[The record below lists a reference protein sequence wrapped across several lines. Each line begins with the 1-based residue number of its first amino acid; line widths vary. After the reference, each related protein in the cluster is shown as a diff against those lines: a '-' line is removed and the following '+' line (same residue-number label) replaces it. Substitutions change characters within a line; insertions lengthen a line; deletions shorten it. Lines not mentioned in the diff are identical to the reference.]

1 MGTLLGG
8 LFAFLNKR
16 QDAQIELAKLQHDLV
31 IRDKDI
37 ELAREEAKGQMFI
50 ASEATEAARFA
61 AIGSSNEA
69 DKLDAET
76 VKQAGGWKF
85 LFVLSDAYRRAM
97 RPAITTALLGAALWA
112 NYVVFTRLG
121 DAWPSLTPQQ
131 QLDIVLQAFGWVTGQ
146 ASACVAYWMVSR
158 GQAK

>member
-16 QDAQIELAKLQHDLV
+16 QDAQIEMAKLQHDLV

-50 ASEATEAARFA
+50 AAETTEAARFA
-61 AIGSSNEA
+61 AIGASAEA

-121 DAWPSLTPQQ
+121 DAWPTLTPQQ